1 MSRSGKGI
9 REVIKDS
16 KLGLSQSEVRPP
28 STNMAGNQSS
38 LPYVNNGKLSFLSV
52 ISYCS
57 I

>member
-9 REVIKDS
+9 RDVIKDS

-28 STNMAGNQSS
+28 STNNNQAGSS
-38 LPYVNNGKLSFLSV
+38 LPYVNNGNNSNSPPY
-52 ISYCS
+52 IH